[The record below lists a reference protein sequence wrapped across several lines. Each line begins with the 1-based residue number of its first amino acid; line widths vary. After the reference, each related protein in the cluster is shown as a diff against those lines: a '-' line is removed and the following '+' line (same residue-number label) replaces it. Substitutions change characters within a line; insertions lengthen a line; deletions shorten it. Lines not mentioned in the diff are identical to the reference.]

1 MHSDLAKLNEL
12 VAKNT
17 ALQEEVANANYNLET
32 EFVRRYISPNNPNN
46 ICKLQAGGAG
56 ATGS

>member
-32 EFVRRYISPNNPNN
+32 EFVRR
-46 ICKLQAGGAG
+46 
-56 ATGS
+56 